1 MHLLILLAN
10 FFLETGGERDS
21 LLTEWYVGHCRGV
34 SSSSSL
40 VPCPPS
46 IVQGWWDVLGA
57 GPCCTLF
64 CTAGAA
70 HLQMIDAWAFI
81 CKSTSAKCC
90 HFSAICLPTSVCC
103 SMGRGVGEGQGVVC
117 SLLGRTS
124 HTSLFWGRPCF
135 LASPLPRKSRWRYC
149 TSAGSPMTHQLL
161 NWLKV
166 WGKKSCLLKD
176 DFRNTFFA
184 T

>member
-103 SMGRGVGEGQGVVC
+103 STGRGVGEGQGVV
-117 SLLGRTS
+117 
-124 HTSLFWGRPCF
+124 
-135 LASPLPRKSRWRYC
+135 
-149 TSAGSPMTHQLL
+149 
-161 NWLKV
+161 
-166 WGKKSCLLKD
+166 
-176 DFRNTFFA
+176 
-184 T
+184 